1 MPKRSEPAAAEGA
14 KGIRVKAS
22 PLARK
27 TATQMSVDL
36 ARIEGSGPG
45 GRIIQEDV
53 FTAAKAKASGPV
65 PVRTMPETESE
76 LIPLSPMRRVIA
88 QRMVESKT
96 TTPHFYLTVEL
107 DVAKLLELRAEANE
121 SLAATKSGKLSI
133 NDFVLKACVECLQR
147 VPQLNSSFTPEGILR
162 FTQVHLG
169 FAVSLDE
176 GLITPV
182 LRNAERKT
190 LRQLSTEAREMTE
203 RARAKK
209 LKPEEYQGGTFTIT
223 NLGASGIDSFQA

>member
-53 FTAAKAKASGPV
+53 FTAAKAKASGPR
-65 PVRTMPETESE
+65 PGLSAETESE

-96 TTPHFYLTVEL
+96 TIPHFYLTVEL
-107 DVAKLLELRAEANE
+107 DEIGRAH
-121 SLAATKSGKLSI
+121 
-133 NDFVLKACVECLQR
+133 V
-147 VPQLNSSFTPEGILR
+147 
-162 FTQVHLG
+162 
-169 FAVSLDE
+169 
-176 GLITPV
+176 
-182 LRNAERKT
+182 
-190 LRQLSTEAREMTE
+190 
-203 RARAKK
+203 
-209 LKPEEYQGGTFTIT
+209 
-223 NLGASGIDSFQA
+223 